1 MAGFRVRYTLASQLA
16 NEPAEAADGRQLTK
30 TIGHY
35 GRADLLCIELLFP
48 VLTEREETASMAIAS
63 NESFSRWT
71 KTFTDP
77 ASIVNRLTFNAT
89 IIETVLSAACG
100 QDSG

>member
-30 TIGHY
+30 T
-35 GRADLLCIELLFP
+35 
-48 VLTEREETASMAIAS
+48 
-63 NESFSRWT
+63 
-71 KTFTDP
+71 
-77 ASIVNRLTFNAT
+77 
-89 IIETVLSAACG
+89 TVLSAACG